1 LEEHSHIPYLRE
13 VVIFLVASAIVV
25 PVFHRFRLSPV
36 LGFLIVGGLIGPYGL
51 GLWVADVPWIS
62 LAVISDI
69 EGIRPLAD
77 LGVIFL
83 LFIIG
88 LELSFRRLWAMR
100 RLVFG
105 LGSLQVVTSA
115 IVIGVIAWQWGNPV
129 PASIIIG
136 ACLALSSTAI
146 VMQLLMERRRV
157 ATPLGNASFSILLFQ
172 DIAVVPILFAVGI
185 MGAQTAS
192 DAADAGTGLLIAVA
206 QAIFVLAAIFIVG
219 RLLLRPLFRLAS
231 RTNSREIFM
240 AASLLVVLG
249 AAAIT
254 GTAGLSMALGAFLA
268 GLLLAESE
276 FSHQIEIDI
285 EPFKGLL
292 LGLFFMTVGMGIDL
306 RVFAEHPFWLLL
318 SVAGLFA
325 LKAVT
330 ITGLC
335 LAFGMPRHVAAEAGL
350 LLGQA
355 GEFAFVIVGLA
366 SVSGLM
372 PPDSAQFMLIVASV
386 TMLISPLVAV
396 AGERIGAALK
406 PADDARGANNNFAAT
421 EAVEGHVILVG
432 FGRVGQ
438 MLGRILDRE
447 GIRYFA
453 FDNDGPAI
461 ARHRDR
467 GLPVFLG
474 DGARVEMLKLAGA
487 ERAAALVVTMDN
499 AHAVE
504 RVVRSARQR
513 WPALRIYARA
523 RDGAQSKTLL
533 EMGATY
539 VVPETLEA
547 SLQLGLRVL
556 CCTGA
561 SEDAAQKRIDFERRA
576 EMGTFGQGDADALT
590 KPESS

>member
-1 LEEHSHIPYLRE
+1 MEEHSHIPYLRE

-36 LGFLIVGGLIGPYGL
+36 LGFLIVGALIGPYGL
-51 GLWVADVPWIS
+51 GLWIGDMSWIS

-83 LFIIG
+83 LFTIG
-88 LELSFRRLWAMR
+88 LELSFKRLWAMR
-100 RLVFG
+100 RLVFS
-105 LGSLQVVTSA
+105 LGSLQVVSCA
-115 IVIGVIAWQWGNPV
+115 IAIGAIAWQWGNPV

-146 VMQLLMERRRV
+146 VMQLLMERRAV

-172 DIAVVPILFAVGI
+172 DIAVVPILFAVGF

-192 DAADAGTGLLIAVA
+192 NAADAGTNLLLDVV
-206 QAIFVLAAIFIVG
+206 QAILVLAAIFIVG

-231 RTNSREIFM
+231 RANSREIFM

-249 AAAIT
+249 A
-254 GTAGLSMALGAFLA
+254 FLA
-268 GLLLAESE
+268 GLLLAGSE
-276 FSHQIEIDI
+276 FSHQIETNI

-292 LGLFFMTVGMGIDL
+292 LGLFFMTVGMGIDF
-306 RVFAEHPFWLLL
+306 RVFAEHPGWLLL
-318 SVAGLFA
+318 SVAGLVA
-325 LKAVT
+325 IKAAA
-330 ITGLC
+330 ITSLC
-335 LAFGMPRHVAAEAGL
+335 LAFGLPRHGAFEAGL
-350 LLGQA
+350 LLAQA

-366 SVSGLM
+366 FVSGLI
-372 PPDSAQFMLIVASV
+372 PADSAQFMLIVASI
-386 TMLISPLVAV
+386 TMMITPLIAE
-396 AGERIGAALK
+396 AGERIGKALK
-406 PADDARGANNNFAAT
+406 PGDDARCANNNLAAT
-421 EAVEGHVILVG
+421 EVVEGHIIVVG

-447 GIRYFA
+447 AIRYFA
-453 FDNDGPAI
+453 FDTDGESI
-461 ARHRDR
+461 AHHRDR

-474 DGARVEMLKLAGA
+474 DGAQVEMLKLAGA
-487 ERAAALVVTMDN
+487 ERAAALVVTMDD
-499 AHAVE
+499 AHAAE
-504 RVVRSARQR
+504 QVVQTARQL
-513 WPALRIYARA
+513 WPAIHIYVRA
-523 RDGAQSKTLL
+523 RDAAQSKALL

-547 SLQLGLRVL
+547 SLQLGFRVL

-561 SEDAAQKRIDFERRA
+561 SEDDARRRIDLERRA
-576 EMGTFGQGDADALT
+576 EMGIFREAAADAL
-590 KPESS
+590 KEPESS